1 MTAQQRAAP
10 DGPRIAGL
18 PRFRSRKARSLLGNP
33 WSSAPSERNTFLDIH
48 EIARVLSGKRLS
60 SLEVRNDAQLEVRFS
75 NGSKVVIEAVGGKL
89 SVELVAEARD
99 LICPIAVWP
108 TTRQREYLE
117 FITKYMRRFGIS
129 PAESDIQR
137 HFLIS
142 APSVNHMVQSW
153 NDEDSSRG
161 SGARRGRS
169 ACSLPVPAGCAGE
182 LIT

>member
-1 MTAQQRAAP
+1 M
-10 DGPRIAGL
+10 I
-18 PRFRSRKARSLLGNP
+18 
-33 WSSAPSERNTFLDIH
+33 SERNTFLDIH